1 MKNSIAAAVSV
12 LESGSEALHK
22 LAAHLKTDKAFPQA
36 VELVLRNTG
45 RVIVTGVG
53 KSGHIGGKIAA
64 TLASTGTPAFFV
76 HPTEALHGD
85 LGMITREDII
95 LALSH
100 SGESKELA
108 PILAYAARFT
118 IPVIGLTGK
127 ASSTLGKA
135 SSIVLN
141 TRVEK
146 EACPL
151 NLAPTTSTTA
161 ALALADALAVALMT
175 ARGFAKTDFA
185 VFHPGGKLGAQLLR
199 VHEVMTTKNLPLL
212 PQTATVSETLVKLT
226 ETNLGCVGFINPKGE
241 LIGIF
246 TDGDFKRQLT
256 RQNPATFLTR
266 SAAEVMTPNP
276 KSTTENLMATAAV
289 AQMSEQNVSAL
300 WVLKNEKPVGLIR
313 LADCLR
319 LGVI

>member
-1 MKNSIAAAVSV
+1 MNNAISAAVSV
-12 LESGSEALHK
+12 LESGSHALSK
-22 LAAHLKTDKAFPQA
+22 LATALKTDKAFPQA
-36 VELVLRNTG
+36 VERILRNTG

-85 LGMITREDII
+85 LGMITRDDII

-108 PILAYAARFT
+108 PILAYAARFS
-118 IPVIGLTGK
+118 IPVISLTGK
-127 ASSTLGKA
+127 PSSTLGKA
-135 SSIVLN
+135 STLVLN

-161 ALALADALAVALMT
+161 ALALADALAVALMS
-175 ARGFAKTDFA
+175 ARGFAKSDFA

-199 VHEVMTTKNLPLL
+199 VHEVMITEKLPLL
-212 PQTATVSETLVKLT
+212 PEKSSVSETLVKLT
-226 ETNLGCVGFINPKGE
+226 ETNLGCVGFVNGKGE
-241 LIGIF
+241 LVGIF

-266 SAAEVMTPNP
+266 NAAEVMTPHP
-276 KSTTENLMATAAV
+276 KHTTENLMATAAV

-300 WVLKNEKPVGLIR
+300 WVVKSGKPIGLIR